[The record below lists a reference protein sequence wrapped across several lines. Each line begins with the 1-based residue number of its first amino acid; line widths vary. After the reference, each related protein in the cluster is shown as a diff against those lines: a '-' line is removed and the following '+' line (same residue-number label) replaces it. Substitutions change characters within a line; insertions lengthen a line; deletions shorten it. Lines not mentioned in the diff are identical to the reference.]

1 MLPELQILNL
11 GSNNLSTL
19 PSDMSFLQCL
29 EEFNLSANNF
39 SSHSTL
45 VDPNALFK
53 ALSTIPNLKKLNL
66 SRNKFVEFHSG
77 DLDPNNINLPV
88 SQQVFPHLEEL
99 YFAFNEVPHE
109 EKLFYA
115 VAQLPSLKYLVITG
129 NPFALQQQTSQPTGI
144 IIPYS
149 GSNQVNYTQ
158 TLQLLLDQKGGQLIN
173 ETLNPP
179 AYLRN
184 QLRRT

>member
-1 MLPELQILNL
+1 MLSELQILNL

-19 PSDMSFLQCL
+19 PSDMSFLHCL

-53 ALSTIPNLKKLNL
+53 ALSTIPMLKKLNL
-66 SRNKFVEFHSG
+66 SRNKFVEFHNG
-77 DLDPNNINLPV
+77 DLDQNNASLPL
-88 SQQVFPHLEEL
+88 SQQSFPHLEEL
-99 YFAFNEVPHE
+99 YFAFNEVSHE

-129 NPFALQQQTSQPTGI
+129 NPFALQQT
-144 IIPYS
+144 
-149 GSNQVNYTQ
+149 TQ
-158 TLQLLLDQKGGQLIN
+158 
-173 ETLNPP
+173 
-179 AYLRN
+179 
-184 QLRRT
+184 